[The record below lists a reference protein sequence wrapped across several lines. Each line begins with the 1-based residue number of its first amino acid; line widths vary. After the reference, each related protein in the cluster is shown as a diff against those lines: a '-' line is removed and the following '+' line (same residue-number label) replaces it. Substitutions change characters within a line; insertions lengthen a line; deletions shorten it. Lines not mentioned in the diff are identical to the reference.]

1 LSEHPD
7 IPTLNLSGTPAQIG
21 EAHGEAAREK
31 IKDHT
36 DRFLELLLSRAV
48 TVPDEESLWS
58 KWSPQVS
65 ANERFAPD
73 LVEEMRGIA
82 RGSGVSF
89 ERIFLLNSLLDLVS
103 FYYADMAENFGCTSF
118 AVSRAAGSGGT
129 LVGQTYDMPEIHQ
142 DFLILLRI
150 EPQQGPRQL
159 VFSFAGIVGAAGLN
173 EAGIGL
179 SINYLSPLD
188 VGVGRLHSV
197 VVRQVLGAR
206 NLANALAPP
215 VQPPRAGG
223 AHFLIADQDGNVV
236 SIETTAKR
244 YEVFYP
250 EDNVYGHTNHYL
262 GHSLKG
268 TEYIRRDSI
277 GSSLARYTA
286 LRRYL
291 RESGNELDLERLKE
305 LTRNHT
311 SFPQSICTHGRDTD
325 PQERRTRSLSAMVH
339 ELDKRTIH
347 ITNGCACESRY
358 HPVSL

>member
-1 LSEHPD
+1 M
-7 IPTLNLSGTPAQIG
+7 
-21 EAHGEAAREK
+21 
-31 IKDHT
+31 
-36 DRFLELLLSRAV
+36 
-48 TVPDEESLWS
+48 PDEESLWS

-65 ANERFAPD
+65 ANGTLRS
-73 LVEEMRGIA
+73 
-82 RGSGVSF
+82 GSGRGDARHCLAVRVSPF

-103 FYYADMAENFGCTSF
+103 FYYADRAENFGCTRF

-268 TEYIRRDSI
+268 TRAHPERLHRQ
-277 GSSLARYTA
+277 LARA
-286 LRRYL
+286 L
-291 RESGNELDLERLKE
+291 
-305 LTRNHT
+305 
-311 SFPQSICTHGRDTD
+311 HGIAALPAR
-325 PQERRTRSLSAMVH
+325 V
-339 ELDKRTIH
+339 
-347 ITNGCACESRY
+347 G
-358 HPVSL
+358 

>member
-1 LSEHPD
+1 MSEHPD

-118 AVSRAAGSGGT
+118 AVSRAAGS
-129 LVGQTYDMPEIHQ
+129 
-142 DFLILLRI
+142 
-150 EPQQGPRQL
+150 
-159 VFSFAGIVGAAGLN
+159 
-173 EAGIGL
+173 
-179 SINYLSPLD
+179 
-188 VGVGRLHSV
+188 
-197 VVRQVLGAR
+197 
-206 NLANALAPP
+206 
-215 VQPPRAGG
+215 

-325 PQERRTRSLSAMVH
+325 PQETPYQVAVRDGSRAGQAHHTH
-339 ELDKRTIH
+339 HKRV
-347 ITNGCACESRY
+347 CM
-358 HPVSL
+358 